1 MQSEAIVRS
10 CTGPLP
16 LNESNCGNLPTG
28 SPQKA
33 PLVIAEQIDPDEP
46 CPKPPSLEIAQ
57 AHTPPLDAAD
67 TAQEKT
73 IAKPK
78 GSCGNP
84 SGGGYSL
91 ASALGWSKV
100 DYKAAQKCLQDLA
113 GESIDHTKSFKLQ
126 DCKAIEELCRK
137 ADVKLP
143 ILKQYEDHW
152 ATKDMLAILLR
163 YSSYK
168 AKISGIHAPQLP
180 KHSCPASHQL
190 LTDSEDQAPYAKKR
204 V

>member
-1 MQSEAIVRS
+1 M
-10 CTGPLP
+10 
-16 LNESNCGNLPTG
+16 
-28 SPQKA
+28 
-33 PLVIAEQIDPDEP
+33 
-46 CPKPPSLEIAQ
+46 
-57 AHTPPLDAAD
+57 PPLDAAD

-84 SGGGYSL
+84 SGGRYSL
-91 ASALGWSKV
+91 ASALGWSKA
-100 DYKAAQKCLQDLA
+100 DYKAAKKCLQDLA
-113 GESIDHTKSFKLQ
+113 GESIDRTKSFKLQ
-126 DCKAIEELCRK
+126 DREAIKELCHK

-143 ILKQYEDHW
+143 ILKWYKDHW
-152 ATKDMLAILLR
+152 ATKDMLAILLQ

-180 KHSCPASHQL
+180 KCSCPASRQP
-190 LTDSEDQAPYAKKR
+190 LTDSEDQALSAKKR